1 MKPVPGWARAC
12 GIATAVLATPLLV
25 LLVAGGAISA
35 AVTVAT
41 LHRTASY
48 TVGVAPRVELD
59 AQLATVVVEAGAA
72 GLIAID
78 ERYSAGTVTRAGAGA
93 AVGRMRLE
101 AVQRGDVVSLRERSQ
116 LFEVST
122 TERNAVLTVRVPVH
136 TDLNLTTLGDVEIGG
151 VDGRLD
157 IGGAAGKVTLRDV
170 RLGGGS
176 AIDSRLGDV
185 DLVRATVAGGVRITT
200 GIGHVRF
207 DGTLTP
213 GGSSLSVRDG
223 GGDVSVTLPRP
234 TDARATVAT
243 QGGTLHADPAWHF
256 VPDQLAA
263 PNRWSAD
270 LGPSP
275 TGTVTIATNIGNV
288 DFGIR

>member
-1 MKPVPGWARAC
+1 MEPVPGWARAC

-25 LLVAGGAISA
+25 LLVAASVITA
-35 AVTVAT
+35 AGTVAT
-41 LHRTASY
+41 VHRTASY
-48 TVGVAPRVELD
+48 TVGVAPRLELD
-59 AQLATVVVEAGAA
+59 AELATVVVEAGAA

-78 ERYSAGTVTRAGAGA
+78 ERYSAGTITRAGAGA

-101 AVQRGDVVSLRERSQ
+101 AARQGDVVSLRERSQ

-122 TERNAVLTVRVPVH
+122 TERSAVLTVRVPAH
-136 TDLNLTTLGDVEIGG
+136 TDLRLTTLGDVEIDGL
-151 VDGRLD
+151 DGRLD
-157 IGGAAGKVTLRDV
+157 IGGAAGKVTLRDATL
-170 RLGGGS
+170 RGGS

-185 DLVRATVAGGVRITT
+185 GLERTTVAGDVTIST
-200 GIGHVRF
+200 GIGRVRF
-207 DGTLTP
+207 DGTLAP

-243 QGGTLHADPAWHF
+243 QGGTLHADPAWRF
-256 VPDQLAA
+256 VPDQPAA
-263 PNRWSAD
+263 PRSWSAD

-275 TGTVTIATNIGNV
+275 TGTVTIATTIGNV
-288 DFGIR
+288 EFGIR

>member
-1 MKPVPGWARAC
+1 MKTVPGWARAC

-25 LLVAGGAISA
+25 LVVAVGAISA

-41 LHRTASY
+41 THRTASY
-48 TVGVAPRVELD
+48 TVGAAPRLELD

-78 ERYSAGTVTRAGAGA
+78 EWYSAGTITRAGAGA

-101 AVQRGDVVSLRERSQ
+101 GVQRGDEVSLRERSP
-116 LFEVST
+116 LFEVT
-122 TERNAVLTVRVPVH
+122 TTQWNAVLTVRVPAH
-136 TDLNLTTLGDVEIGG
+136 TDLRLTTLGDVEIDRL
-151 VDGRLD
+151 DGRVN
-157 IGGAAGKVTLRDV
+157 IGGAAGSVTLRDATL
-170 RLGGGS
+170 RGGS

-185 DLVRATVAGGVRITT
+185 SLERTTVAGGVTIST
-200 GIGHVRF
+200 GIGGVRF
-207 DGTLTP
+207 DGALAP
-213 GGSSLSVRDG
+213 GGSSLSVRNG

-243 QGGTLHADPAWHF
+243 HGGTLRADPAWRF
-256 VPDQLAA
+256 VPDQLGA
-263 PNRWSAD
+263 PRRWSAD

-275 TGTVTIATNIGNV
+275 TGTVTITTNIGNV
-288 DFGIR
+288 EFGIR